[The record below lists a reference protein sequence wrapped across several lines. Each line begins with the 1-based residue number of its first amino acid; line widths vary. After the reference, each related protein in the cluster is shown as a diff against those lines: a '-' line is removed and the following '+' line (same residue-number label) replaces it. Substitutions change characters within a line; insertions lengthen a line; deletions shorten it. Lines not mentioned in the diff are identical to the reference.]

1 MRTRKTSLFFIL
13 FFSIFAY
20 AQQNKASDAKKTA
33 YKTETSIAY
42 RDAKIESLDDYA
54 KQQCRLD
61 LYYPVDQPS
70 FKTVIWLH
78 GGGLTDGEKEIPE
91 ELKQLGVA
99 VVGVGYRKSPQVKC
113 DLILDDAAAAVAW
126 VLKNISKYGGDSKN
140 VILSG
145 YSAGGYLALMV
156 AMDKSW
162 LANYQ
167 VDANMLTGIVAI
179 SPQVITHFAI
189 RKERGIPATR
199 ALVDEFAPLYHVRND
214 LPPLM
219 LVTGDRELEMLG
231 RYEENAYLKRML
243 ILVGCRKTELYELD
257 GFDHG
262 GMLQPAL
269 RLFVKHI
276 ARLNSQ

>member
-1 MRTRKTSLFFIL
+1 MCSRKTVLSLLLFFIVVT
-13 FFSIFAY
+13 Y
-20 AQQNKASDAKKTA
+20 AQTNTTTTTKTTA
-33 YKTETSIAY
+33 YKTETCIAY
-42 RDAKIESLDDYA
+42 RNVNTESLDDFA
-54 KQQCRLD
+54 QKQCRLD
-61 LYYPVDQPS
+61 IYYPVDQPN
-70 FKTVIWLH
+70 FRTIIWLH
-78 GGGLTDGEKEIPE
+78 GGGLTAGEKEIPE

-162 LANYQ
+162 LSNYQ
-167 VDANMLTGIVAI
+167 VDANVLTGIVAL
-179 SPQVITHFAI
+179 SPQTITHFAI
-189 RKERGIPATR
+189 RKERSIPATR

-214 LPPLM
+214 LPPIM

-231 RYEENAYLKRML
+231 RYEENAYLLRML
-243 ILVGCRKTELYELD
+243 RISGHKHNTLYELD

-262 GMLQPAL
+262 GMLKLAL
-269 RLFVKHI
+269 ELFLKHI
-276 ARLNSQ
+276 PTLGK